1 MGVFRES
8 CKTVI
13 VEAHL
18 FLAGAILLIVLIL
31 VSRWSVRHRFEDLT
45 LFSDETVGLEKWDSL
60 SLELGARIFSSQ
72 DLDFVARGSSSE
84 FHRRFR
90 EERTALAL
98 EWLGQIRSEIDRSMR
113 MHVKAARLSPN
124 LRTSDELK
132 LALEYFLFQL
142 SNRILYCVIWV
153 HGPLAAAN
161 LVTYYTRLA
170 AELKGLLEILPAA
183 HSVAAEIIKEDSER
197 SVTS

>member
-1 MGVFRES
+1 MGVLRES

-13 VEAHL
+13 VEPHL
-18 FLAGAILLIVLIL
+18 FLAGVILLIVLIL
-31 VSRWSVRHRFEDLT
+31 VSRRSVRHQFEET
-45 LFSDETVGLEKWDSL
+45 SLFCDETAGREKWDSL

-98 EWLGQIRSEIDRSMR
+98 AWLGQIRREIDRSMR
-113 MHVKAARLSPN
+113 MHLKAARLSPN
-124 LRTSDELK
+124 LRTSDELA
-132 LALEYFLFQL
+132 LALEYFRFQL
-142 SNRILYCVIWV
+142 SNRILYYMVWV

-161 LVTYYTRLA
+161 LVAYSIRLA

-183 HSVAAEIIKEDSER
+183 RSVAAEIINNQG
-197 SVTS
+197 